1 MGYGIGTLL
10 ATATGCAQFS
20 ASCPEPMPL
29 LSLAVQ
35 PLVIAG
41 LFAVPP
47 AAAVGAFAT
56 IVAFAVAVPV
66 ATILSVSPGPDGRV
80 GTLLLGVAVTVG
92 YFVAMIAGAIAVWR
106 PRATPDRPP
115 TPPDP
120 TT

>member
-1 MGYGIGTLL
+1 M
-10 ATATGCAQFS
+10 TGCAQFS
-20 ASCPEPMPL
+20 AACPEPLPL

-66 ATILSVSPGPDGRV
+66 AAILSVSPGPNGRI
-80 GTLLLGVAVTVG
+80 GTLLLGVAVAAA
-92 YFVAMIAGAIAVWR
+92 YLVAMVAGAIAVWR
-106 PRATPDRPP
+106 PVGDGRPRAPGDRPG
-115 TPPDP
+115 
-120 TT
+120 